1 MKSKWLSD
9 LIEYIANAT
18 IEAFTATGIEIYEAY
33 RQQHIQTFG
42 NDTFGN
48 LLVTTV
54 DALQPERLYNRLLE
68 ISTGTLEHLLYLVL
82 VYIAICLALYV
93 LINHSRR
100 FKRAHLP
107 WPMGLRDRRR
117 TLLVI
122 AHPDDECMFFG
133 PFIYTLTQRTNCQ
146 IYILC
151 LSTG

>member
-1 MKSKWLSD
+1 MKSKWLND
-9 LIEYIANAT
+9 LIEYIANVT
-18 IEAFTATGIEIYEAY
+18 IDVFTTSSIEIYEAY
-33 RQQHIQTFG
+33 RKQHIKTFG

-54 DALQPERLYNRLLE
+54 DALQPERLYHRLLE

-82 VYIAICLALYV
+82 VYFAVCLTLYF

-107 WPMGLRDRRR
+107 WSMSLRDRPR

-133 PFIYTLTQRTNCQ
+133 PIIYTLTQRTNCQ

-151 LSTG
+151 LSRG